1 MVSQLLGAL
10 TPQWIARYLA
20 RVDHAKAL
28 KFIANWPAS
37 SPIYHAAWFCEQ
49 FTYLEQEFG
58 YDCVEAFAPAIA
70 GRLRADPI
78 DRKSVGE
85 GKRASVRVELG
96 GRRRLKKKIE
106 KK

>member
-1 MVSQLLGAL
+1 MCAL
-10 TPQWIARYLA
+10 VTGVQTCALPFCYLA

-58 YDCVEAFAPAIA
+58 YDCVEALAPAIA
-70 GRLRADPI
+70 GRMRADPI
-78 DRKSVGE
+78 DAIEQLDDIFGSADRKST
-85 GKRASVRVELG
+85 
-96 GRRRLKKKIE
+96 RLNSSH
-106 KK
+106 